1 MLNHIISAILSIL
14 SNCEEKQ
21 LGHEVG
27 DAFEIICLLPTTYL
41 LSTAKAMPRTI
52 LITGATGQQG
62 GATLRALAESIRLS
76 EGLSIRIRILALTRD
91 ASSEKA
97 NTSLSI
103 PGVQVVPGDLN
114 DKSSIDKIFELYAID
129 SVFSVQDIFQ
139 GNEVEQGTT
148 LVDVASQSSSSLRDQ
163 TSDRGAPEISIIPIT
178 DVLHHPPTF
187 SLLWNFYWPPY
198 RLSMGTKWNPNQRFK
213 HIATSDIGQA
223 AAEILIAG
231 SQEKK
236 FRKRIIYLTGD
247 AHTPDEIRK
256 IFKEGR
262 NVSWEDSEQDVE
274 VGTEL
279 TNALNTIN
287 VHPFEGTPEETRKLF
302 PWVKD
307 LPIWLDTEFHAGLI
321 IG

>member
-1 MLNHIISAILSIL
+1 MTESECQLAISMT

-103 PGVQVVPGDLN
+103 PGVQVVQGDLN

-129 SVFSVQDIFQ
+129 SVFSVQDVFQ

-148 LVDVASQSSSSLRDQ
+148 LVDVAVKHGVKHFVYTSVGMSGLSPSPVPHFETKRQIEGHLKSRSSQSQ
-163 TSDRGAPEISIIPIT
+163 I
-178 DVLHHPPTF
+178 
-187 SLLWNFYWPPY
+187 
-198 RLSMGTKWNPNQRFK
+198 LSMGTKWNPNQRFK

>member
-91 ASSEKA
+91 ASSKKA

-148 LVDVASQSSSSLRDQ
+148 LVDVAVKHGVKHFVY
-163 TSDRGAPEISIIPIT
+163 TSVDMSGLSPSP
-178 DVLHHPPTF
+178 VPQ
-187 SLLWNFYWPPY
+187 
-198 RLSMGTKWNPNQRFK
+198 LSMGTKWNPNQRFK

-231 SQEKK
+231 FQEKK

-274 VGTEL
+274 LGTEL